1 MVEGG
6 PFTVSQPRGGVTA
19 EKLHGIFKIIC
30 QTVKKINAHSVAHK
44 YALYHCAFA
53 VARQ

>member
-1 MVEGG
+1 MEGG
-6 PFTVSQPRGGVTA
+6 AFARIHPGCRMA
-19 EKLHGIFKIIC
+19 LKKLDGIFKIIC